1 LYHVETTLEQAFFA
15 SEHQALHIIVVGMFI
30 TSGENTLVK
39 ENKEAFCKC
48 FTTKVK
54 LTLINI
60 NNF

>member
-1 LYHVETTLEQAFFA
+1 
-15 SEHQALHIIVVGMFI
+15 MFI
-30 TSGENTLVK
+30 TSGENTLME

-54 LTLINI
+54 LALINI